1 MSNDQATTTRS
12 KATKATPASTAGET
26 HSALV
31 QMAKDNLDHAR
42 AGTIDQAE
50 SVKHIPSHH
59 YTDEK
64 RFELEL
70 QKVFRRMP
78 LFMALSTEL
87 ANPGDY
93 KTMTVAGV
101 PVLISR
107 DKNGNANAYLNSCS
121 HRGAQIMTEPKGNA
135 RQFSCPYHAWTYNHS
150 GELIAIFNESDYGSI
165 DKSCHS
171 LVQLPSHESAGL
183 IWVTLDPDSPLPISE
198 FLSGYDSMLA
208 SFGFDTWQLFDSRT
222 LKGPNWKA
230 AYDGYLDLYHLPIL
244 HKDTFGADM
253 HNRALYTPWG
263 PHQRVSSP
271 DSSLEKYADLPDE
284 QWDSADLMKGVWT
297 IFPHVSIAS
306 FDGGGRGV
314 MISQLFPGETV
325 GESYT
330 TQMYVMENL
339 PTTPEVEKAAH
350 EQFAFLEHVVR
361 DEDYATGI
369 RQQTALAS
377 GLRGDIMFGR
387 NEAGGQRFHDWLD
400 ELLKTPDED
409 LLKLFERR
417 RSEDQKFNPYVPQV
431 SAG

>member
-31 QMAKDNLDHAR
+31 QMAKDNLVHAR

-222 LKGPNWKA
+222 LK
-230 AYDGYLDLYHLPIL
+230 DPIGKPPTMATL
-244 HKDTFGADM
+244 TCI
-253 HNRALYTPWG
+253 
-263 PHQRVSSP
+263 
-271 DSSLEKYADLPDE
+271 
-284 QWDSADLMKGVWT
+284 
-297 IFPHVSIAS
+297 IF
-306 FDGGGRGV
+306 
-314 MISQLFPGETV
+314 
-325 GESYT
+325 
-330 TQMYVMENL
+330 
-339 PTTPEVEKAAH
+339 
-350 EQFAFLEHVVR
+350 QFC
-361 DEDYATGI
+361 T
-369 RQQTALAS
+369 
-377 GLRGDIMFGR
+377 
-387 NEAGGQRFHDWLD
+387 
-400 ELLKTPDED
+400 KTP
-409 LLKLFERR
+409 LAQTCTIG
-417 RSEDQKFNPYVPQV
+417 RSIPPGDRTNAFPRQIQALRNTPTCQMNSGTVQT
-431 SAG
+431 